1 MNWQT
6 IDFQGIA
13 GLESSLIHQ
22 LQSYLDEKE
31 SHLAQFIAN
40 SIPQMT
46 ESGPMPY
53 LPDPQ
58 TRTKLS
64 DGVETFS
71 RRAHQDF
78 GASQFSVIPAWQ
90 KVAVS
95 LNKAIWEY
103 VEVLEGSAVE
113 LFQQVEQIG
122 FEQWSQTLIQI
133 MEIIKDLLLHSM
145 EDLKWAFK
153 RLESHFQYYR
163 SLFNEGKSYLWGRI
177 TQIFSKSTILDPA
190 IPRNLGKSQKFLNFR
205 YQNFVHRFNEFQQLD
220 GHVDKIMAK
229 FFDYDVLDTI
239 DPDEAHKF
247 KQIYR
252 VLKIWEQN
260 QNVKVLTEL
269 ELIRGI
275 HRIIDPEKAS
285 QVFKDYYQAIKNQV
299 FELSR
304 RLKYRHDSEIVKNS
318 EKTQDILT
326 HYRKE
331 LHTLGA
337 TTSKYRE
344 FLLKSDPD
352 PYVRTHGGFSEWVIG
367 LEPTVTKP
375 LLYQEYDIESLDQII
390 LKFADSIRKNEM
402 STVHNEELEN
412 EIWETLHDMGQ
423 PLASKQLME
432 LRSGQ
437 FVEQLQSLDELAS
450 KDPLVVDHVTKF
462 LSRALRADWKYN
474 ALYDIP
480 QFHLLYSIHQGILG
494 PDPDRS
500 HTTRMGEFKL
510 LTERLFKWIR
520 EKKLIRHHHE
530 VELDI
535 NDIKES
541 LQDMLAY
548 VQRTAKDPS
557 LFNQENASNVIQDI
571 SKKLLEYR
579 YLFNHFFHQLR
590 GIESDEKLL
599 RKQFLFVDH
608 YFESI
613 ENKLIEM
620 QNVNWE

>member
-22 LQSYLDEKE
+22 LQLYLDEKE

-53 LPDPQ
+53 LPEPLA
-58 TRTKLS
+58 RTKLS
-64 DGVETFS
+64 DGVEAFS
-71 RRAHQDF
+71 RRAHQDINQ
-78 GASQFSVIPAWQ
+78 SQVSSVPGWQ
-90 KVAVS
+90 KVAGS
-95 LNKAIWEY
+95 INKAIWEY

-113 LFQQVEQIG
+113 LYQQVEQVG
-122 FEQWSQTLIQI
+122 FEQWSPTLIQI
-133 MEIIKDLLLHSM
+133 IESIKDLLLHSM
-145 EDLKWAFK
+145 EDLKWAYK
-153 RLESHFQYYR
+153 RLESQLKDYR
-163 SLFNEGKSYLWGRI
+163 SLSDNNSSLWDAVKNFFTNDG
-177 TQIFSKSTILDPA
+177 ILDSA
-190 IPRNLGKSQKFLNFR
+190 IPRNLGKSQKFLNFKYQDFTHR
-205 YQNFVHRFNEFQQLD
+205 YNEFQELD
-220 GHVDKIMAK
+220 TQVDKIMTK
-229 FFDYDVLDTI
+229 FSDYDLLDSI
-239 DPDEAHKF
+239 DPEEAHKF

-260 QNVKVLTEL
+260 LNVKVLTEL

-275 HRIIDPEKAS
+275 HRIINPEKAS
-285 QVFKDYYQAIKNQV
+285 QVFKDYYLAIKNQV
-299 FELSR
+299 FDLSR
-304 RLKYRHDSEIVKNS
+304 RLKYRPESEIVKNKEHIQS
-318 EKTQDILT
+318 VLA
-326 HYRKE
+326 HYRLE

-337 TTSKYRE
+337 TTAKYRE

-352 PYVRTHGGFSEWVIG
+352 PYVRTRGGFSEWVIG
-367 LEPTVTKP
+367 LEPTAAKP
-375 LLYQEYDIESLDQII
+375 LLYQEYDIESLDQTI
-390 LKFADSIRKNEM
+390 LNFSESVRKNEM
-402 STVHNEELEN
+402 STDHNEELDN
-412 EIWETLHDMGQ
+412 EIWEILHDMGQ
-423 PLASKQLME
+423 PLASKQMME
-432 LRSGQ
+432 VRSRQ
-437 FVEQLQSLDELAS
+437 FVEHLQSLDELAS
-450 KDPLVVDHVTKF
+450 SDPLVVENVTKF

-474 ALYDIP
+474 MLFDIP
-480 QFHLLYSIHQGILG
+480 EFHLLYSIHQGILG
-494 PDPDRS
+494 PDSDRA
-500 HTTRMGEFKL
+500 HVTRMGEFRI
-510 LTERLFKWIR
+510 LTERLFKWIK
-520 EKKLIRHHHE
+520 EKKLIRHHHD

-548 VQRTAKDPS
+548 VQRTAKDPV
-557 LFNQENASNVIQDI
+557 LFNKENAASIIQDI

-613 ENKLIEM
+613 ENRLIEM
-620 QNVNWE
+620 RNVQWD